1 METVMKSEL
10 ADLYAAAKIEVEAA
24 QAALDAIKAQI
35 IATGCDVIEG
45 DDFRVNV
52 GLQERTTISAKE
64 AERVLPTDLYQSLA
78 KTTMFPAVR
87 YKAIRA

>member
-1 METVMKSEL
+1 MKSNL

-24 QAALDAIKAQI
+24 QAALDAVKAQI
-35 IATGCDVIEG
+35 LATGADVLDGE
-45 DDFRVNV
+45 DFRVTV

-64 AERVLPTDLYQSLA
+64 AEKVLDPDVYSVLA

-87 YKAIRA
+87 FKAIRA

>member
-1 METVMKSEL
+1 MKSEL
-10 ADLYAAAKIEVEAA
+10 ADRYAALKIDLEAA
-24 QAALDAIKAQI
+24 QAALDAVKAEI
-35 IATGCDVIEG
+35 IATGCDILEG

-64 AERVLPTDLYQSLA
+64 AEKVLPPELYGVLA

-87 YKAIRA
+87 YKAIKA

>member
-1 METVMKSEL
+1 MKSEL
-10 ADLYAAAKIEVEAA
+10 ADRYAALKIELEAA
-24 QAALDAIKAQI
+24 QAALDAVKAEI
-35 IATGCDVIEG
+35 IATGSDVIEG
-45 DDFRVNV
+45 EDFRVNV

-64 AERVLPTDLYQSLA
+64 AEKVLDPKVYAVLA